1 MEGRKT
7 QDGLVFDSAVE
18 VHSWR
23 IEVVWTGVLVE
34 TLVGQGGV
42 GEEGV
47 VAVVEAWEV
56 EEAVG
61 NSTDLWVEG
70 LGFELV
76 VGIGLDH

>member
-42 GEEGV
+42 G
-47 VAVVEAWEV
+47 VVEAWEV

>member
-1 MEGRKT
+1 M
-7 QDGLVFDSAVE
+7 
-18 VHSWR
+18 
-23 IEVVWTGVLVE
+23 E

-42 GEEGV
+42 G
-47 VAVVEAWEV
+47 VVEAWEV

>member
-7 QDGLVFDSAVE
+7 QDELVFDSAVE